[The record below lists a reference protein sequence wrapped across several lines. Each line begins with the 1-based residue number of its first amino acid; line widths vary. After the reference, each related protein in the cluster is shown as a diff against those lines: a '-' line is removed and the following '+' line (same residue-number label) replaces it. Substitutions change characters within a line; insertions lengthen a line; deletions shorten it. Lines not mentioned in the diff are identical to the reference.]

1 MKSKE
6 EIEKL
11 AKFEAN
17 NDIKHANIKLG
28 YQDGIYYGF
37 IEGYTQCQEDMANDF
52 LLLIEEYREKELPDR
67 NVPYHYEAEI
77 SSGLNALIEFIKNKN
92 HGQDNH

>member
-6 EIEKL
+6 EIEYL
-11 AKFEAN
+11 AKCEAN

-37 IEGYTQCQEDMANDF
+37 NKGYTQCQEDMADMKYTEHDLHN
-52 LLLIEEYREKELPDR
+52 LLRARRQLKSYTNKDVVTVFID
-67 NVPYHYEAEI
+67 
-77 SSGLNALIEFIKNKN
+77 SLNK
-92 HGQDNH
+92 QD